1 MSTIKSEFKLKR
13 SLEME
18 NSAAS
23 SIVEL
28 FTVSWEE
35 TAKKSPREIMALV
48 LLTMKD
54 ACQVFHSTDETEE
67 HLQLLH
73 AGQYF
78 DKLIQALESSGPLPV
93 VIVGNTFNDML
104 RNLDSIK
111 KHAENEEYGKDITDR
126 IDLFV
131 RKCTKMSTEILHNEK
146 SNKISRLVIGGVV
159 GALLGVLVRL
169 LIEGNLEDFS
179 GGDILVIIIWIVGC
193 MAFSLRHG

>member
-1 MSTIKSEFKLKR
+1 MSTIKSDFKLKR

-23 SIVEL
+23 SIVSL
-28 FTVSWEE
+28 FTESWAE

-104 RNLDSIK
+104 RNLNSIK
-111 KHAENEEYGKDITDR
+111 MHAANEEFASDITAR
-126 IDLFV
+126 IDLFI
-131 RKCTKMSTEILHNEK
+131 RKFTEKSTEILHNKK
-146 SNKISRLVIGGVV
+146 SNMISRLVIGGVG
-159 GALLGVLVRL
+159 GALVGCL
-169 LIEGNLEDFS
+169 LLFLIMGNLDFDGMTIAVLLS
-179 GGDILVIIIWIVGC
+179 IVVMG
-193 MAFSLRHG
+193 MGVSVRM